1 MVVMKSKSMETCL
14 KMNAFISKFK
24 VSASIS
30 MLTLSTWK
38 L

>member
-1 MVVMKSKSMETCL
+1 MDVMKSQSMETCL

-24 VSASIS
+24 VSASMA
-30 MLTLSTWK
+30 MLPLSTWK